1 MGRLDDV
8 TVLLF
13 AHNSI
18 NTDEINDISDFSP
31 KLWQS
36 IHGVLQMAVN
46 TPTLSYPLLQID
58 DTLNQQFKMFHSESN
73 F

>member
-8 TVLLF
+8 TELLF

-46 TPTLSYPLLQID
+46 THPGAFILPPPTD
-58 DTLNQQFKMFHSESN
+58 
-73 F
+73 

>member
-13 AHNSI
+13 AHNSF

-36 IHGVLQMAVN
+36 IHCVLQMAVN
-46 TPTLSYPLLQID
+46 THPGASILPPPTD
-58 DTLNQQFKMFHSESN
+58 
-73 F
+73 